1 MSSALTMWLGV
12 DLQVEMVPSPLLPN
26 DIKISDAIPI
36 PMPLCVTRTLP
47 ILETSPVSSRSPDLM
62 LLCPCCGTY
71 AESSK
76 KFSYALLQLLACLLS
91 ESLAVPVLGL
101 LGSFIFK

>member
-1 MSSALTMWLGV
+1 MWLGV

-26 DIKISDAIPI
+26 DIPI